1 MKLGTSTIS
10 YSEAYQFI
18 KKFRYKPRKE
28 WTHDER
34 LFFKICNFIVLSKKR
49 INKIFIAFDAFSK
62 LSDKSHYNYKI
73 SDIKKIKDMIVENLQ
88 SSLKKFDKNIKILK
102 ESDIESLS
110 EYFVELK
117 MENTRLHKETERL
130 QAIVEKYVK
139 EKKLFEIQEIEE
151 ILNRSNEKKSHLTKN
166 RSESLTEK
174 SLKTFIQNW
183 EKGLINFDIKDKKKS
198 KGR

>member
-28 WTHDER
+28 WTHNER
-34 LFFKICNFIVLSKKR
+34 LFFKICNFMVLSKKR

-88 SSLKKFDKNIKILK
+88 SSLKKFDKNIRILK
-102 ESDIESLS
+102 ESDIESLR

-130 QAIVEKYVK
+130 QAIIEKYVK
-139 EKKLFEIQEIEE
+139 EKKLFEIEEIEE
-151 ILNRSNEKKSHLTKN
+151 ILNRSNEKKSHLTRN

-183 EKGLINFDIKDKKKS
+183 EKGLINFDIKDKRKS

>member
-28 WTHDER
+28 WTHNER
-34 LFFKICNFIVLSKKR
+34 LFFKICNFMVLSKKR

-88 SSLKKFDKNIKILK
+88 SSLKKFDKNIRILK
-102 ESDIESLS
+102 ESDIESLR

-130 QAIVEKYVK
+130 QAIIEKYVK
-139 EKKLFEIQEIEE
+139 EKKLFEIEEIEE
-151 ILNRSNEKKSHLTKN
+151 ILNRSNEKKSHLTRN

-183 EKGLINFDIKDKKKS
+183 EKGLINFDIKDKRKS
-198 KGR
+198 KGK

>member
-1 MKLGTSTIS
+1 MKLETSTIS
-10 YSEAYQFI
+10 YSDAYQFI

-28 WTHDER
+28 WTHNER
-34 LFFKICNFIVLSKKR
+34 LFFKICNFMVLSKKR

-102 ESDIESLS
+102 ESDIESLR

-139 EKKLFEIQEIEE
+139 EKKLFEIEEIEE
-151 ILNRSNEKKSHLTKN
+151 ILNKSNEKNSHLTKN
-166 RSESLTEK
+166 RSESVTEK
-174 SLKTFIQNW
+174 SLKTFIKNW
-183 EKGLINFDIKDKKKS
+183 EKGLINFDIKDKKKNRV
-198 KGR
+198 K

>member
-1 MKLGTSTIS
+1 MKLETSTIS
-10 YSEAYQFI
+10 YSDAYQFI

-28 WTHDER
+28 WTHNER
-34 LFFKICNFIVLSKKR
+34 LFFKICNFMVLSKKR

-102 ESDIESLS
+102 ESDIESLR

-139 EKKLFEIQEIEE
+139 EKKLFEIEEIEE
-151 ILNRSNEKKSHLTKN
+151 ILNKSNEKNSHLTKN
-166 RSESLTEK
+166 RSESVTEK
-174 SLKTFIQNW
+174 FLKTFIKNW
-183 EKGLINFDIKDKKKS
+183 EKGLINFDIKDKKKNRV
-198 KGR
+198 K